1 MLDVVARVLLDSGK
15 EGFVSRIDE
24 VVVEEAVD
32 EDKKRIMVK
41 EAISEQVQMTNV
53 EGSASKEDETM
64 AKEVNGASS
73 KRGRQLRRNMSEPE
87 REPTQHVSV
96 DSEGVDQAKAKIQ
109 DDLLA
114 EGALGDTR
122 QSEQLELAQGVTN
135 NVKAK
140 IRLSKLEEEVIDMV
154 KANIQDLQPVLV
166 KEAAENIKSTSQ
178 EMQLEKRVIDNVKAK
193 IQDMQLEKGGIDTV

>member
-1 MLDVVARVLLDSGK
+1 MLDAVARVLLDSGK

-64 AKEVNGASS
+64 AKEANGASS

-96 DSEGVDQAKAKIQ
+96 DNEGVDQAKAKIQ

-114 EGALGDTR
+114 EGGPRRHTAER
-122 QSEQLELAQGVTN
+122 AVGVGAWGSPTMSRPRSGS
-135 NVKAK
+135 ASW
-140 IRLSKLEEEVIDMV
+140 RRR
-154 KANIQDLQPVLV
+154 P
-166 KEAAENIKSTSQ
+166 STW
-178 EMQLEKRVIDNVKAK
+178 
-193 IQDMQLEKGGIDTV
+193 